1 MVGTNP
7 IVNVKG
13 DVMIDGR
20 DPRMRLSAW
29 KVGYAGLVLLGIT
42 YGVVVLRG
50 PHGISALQEKR
61 NQIQELERHNEQL
74 HRDIEAQK
82 RRIEGSRYDPDQQD
96 IEIRQHLKLVK
107 PGEKVFL
114 LQDGRGDVH
123 NSPRKP

>member
-1 MVGTNP
+1 
-7 IVNVKG
+7 
-13 DVMIDGR
+13 
-20 DPRMRLSAW
+20 MRLSAW

-74 HRDIEAQK
+74 HREIEAQK
-82 RRIEGSRYDPDQQD
+82 TRIEASRFDPNQQE

-114 LQDGRGDVH
+114 IQDGRVDVH
-123 NSPRKP
+123 SNPVRP